1 MKTLALI
8 ILLVTI
14 TLASFSQDSTL
25 VVTDTTE
32 VTEQIADA
40 LDSLVV
46 PIAELI
52 ADELRDAPKEGAPFT
67 AWIGW
72 IVGFVSLLIAFVI
85 PKIKKKKKD

>member
-14 TLASFSQDSTL
+14 TLASFSQDST
-25 VVTDTTE
+25 VIIVDTVE

-52 ADELRDAPKEGAPFT
+52 ADELRDAPAKGAPFT

-72 IVGFVSLLIAFVI
+72 AIGFASLLIGFLI
-85 PKIKKKKKD
+85 GKFKKKK